1 MRGFRG
7 GGGVRTPLEFAK
19 LNIADFT
26 GNEKIS
32 NFSYLCTSTVKRQGC
47 PPPWKNFLDP
57 RLKEEHEMKRKLI
70 RERRMFL
77 SIFHSQHDQSFGHII
92 IFFFIE
98 YHIDNMYKLYWEIIC
113 YWNSN
118 TCFRLSQRKC
128 LHCSNNKI

>member
-1 MRGFRG
+1 MRKKESNRKTQIEKILKFSFINKDTKHLTYSLSLKVVRG
-7 GGGVRTPLEFAK
+7 LVICKLINERHARISRGWGVRTYLEFAK

-77 SIFHSQHDQSFGHII
+77 SIFHS
-92 IFFFIE
+92 
-98 YHIDNMYKLYWEIIC
+98 
-113 YWNSN
+113 
-118 TCFRLSQRKC
+118 
-128 LHCSNNKI
+128 